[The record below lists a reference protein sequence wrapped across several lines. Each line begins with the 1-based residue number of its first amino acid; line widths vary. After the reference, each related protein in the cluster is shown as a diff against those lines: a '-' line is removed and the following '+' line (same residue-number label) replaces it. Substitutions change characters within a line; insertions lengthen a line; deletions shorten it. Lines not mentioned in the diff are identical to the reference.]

1 MPFVNSEA
9 LSCPLCG
16 SKEALPLLEI
26 LSARMVR
33 CQGCSLAYR
42 TPLAPPGPLAST
54 FAGELAD
61 LELEERVGERRS
73 GHFRRFLAAAGQ
85 PGKLLDAGCGY
96 GFFLKLAQ
104 EAGWEAIG
112 VDLDPRAVA
121 YAKGHLRVNALE
133 GDLRDF
139 HFPDGSFDLVTL
151 WNVLDFVPDPL
162 DLMREVHRLLRV
174 GGQVFIRTPNATWHL
189 LSSRLVGLLKRLG
202 WAAVFGERPYTTFVF
217 HLTSFS
223 PSTLRLVIERAG
235 FVALRIRNS
244 PPVKGDPYLG
254 FGPGGERLLSLA
266 KLGVHGFAQGVSV
279 LSGGSWLIG
288 PSLEASARREG

>member
-1 MPFVNSEA
+1 MPFVNSGA

-16 SKEALPLLEI
+16 GNEALLLLEI

-33 CQGCSLAYR
+33 CRRCGLVYR
-42 TPLAPPGPLAST
+42 KPLPPPGPFAPTLAR
-54 FAGELAD
+54 EPAD

-73 GHFRRFLAAAGQ
+73 RHFRRFLAAAGK
-85 PGKLLDAGCGY
+85 PGKLLDVGCGF

-121 YAKGHLRVNALE
+121 YAKDHLRVNALE
-133 GDLRDF
+133 GDLRDL
-139 HFPDGSFDLVTL
+139 HFPDGSFDHVTL
-151 WNVLDFVPDPL
+151 WNVLDYVPDPL
-162 DLMREVHRLLRV
+162 DLLEEVHRLLKS
-174 GGQVFIRTPNATWHL
+174 GGRIHIRTPNATWHL
-189 LSSRLVGLLKRLG
+189 LNCRLTDLLKRLG
-202 WAAVFGERPYTTFVF
+202 WGAVFAERPYVTFVF

-223 PSTLRLVIERAG
+223 RSTLLLILKQAR
-235 FVALRIRNS
+235 FVPLRIGNS
-244 PPVKGDPYLG
+244 PPVEGDPYLG
-254 FGPGGERLLSLA
+254 VGPAGELLVKLA
-266 KLGVHGFAQGVSV
+266 KLAVHGFAQGVSL